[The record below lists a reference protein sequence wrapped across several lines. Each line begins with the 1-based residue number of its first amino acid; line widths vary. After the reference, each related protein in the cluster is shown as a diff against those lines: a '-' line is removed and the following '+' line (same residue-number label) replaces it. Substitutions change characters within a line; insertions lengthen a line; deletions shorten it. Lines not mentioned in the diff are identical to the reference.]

1 MMDPELYISQGL
13 KIIKGLISQGNLQA
27 ALNACRELLKVNPYH
42 KEVQKYLRK
51 IEEEI
56 VEQNEKK
63 ADADIDATMP
73 LWKEQR
79 YDELMKIYAK
89 LYQYAPRNIRLI
101 KLIEKLQERLTQQ
114 QKDERDAFLN
124 KAAAAIE
131 GLLKEKHFA
140 DTIQACNEL
149 LGISPGNSAAEVYLK
164 EAKTALIEQKLK
176 ENERIFESADF
187 ERALEF
193 YNSLLAID
201 PENQR
206 IKNLAF
212 QVSER
217 MAEHSLIADRVHLNE
232 SIVRMKELFKTGE
245 YEKVLQACEEIL
257 RLDPNNLSATIF
269 RKKAAKTLH
278 REINILTLKKL
289 KEIWAAMEP
298 EYLKNPAAYAR
309 I

>member
-1 MMDPELYISQGL
+1 MIDTETYISQGL
-13 KIIKGLISQGNLQA
+13 KIVKGLISKGSLQA

-42 KEVQKYLRK
+42 REVQKYLSK
-51 IEEEI
+51 IEEAI

-63 ADADIDATMP
+63 VDADIAATMP

-79 YDELMKIYAK
+79 YEDLMKIYAK
-89 LYQYAPRNIRLI
+89 LYQYAPRNMRLI
-101 KLIEKLQERLTQQ
+101 GLIEKLQERLTDQ
-114 QKDERDAFLN
+114 QKNERDAFLN
-124 KAAAAIE
+124 KAVSAIA
-131 GLLKEKHFA
+131 GLLKEGRFA

-149 LGISPGNSAAEVYLK
+149 LGINPGNKTAETYLK
-164 EAKTALIEQKLK
+164 QAKTDLIEQKLK

-201 PENQR
+201 PENQK

-212 QVSER
+212 QASER
-217 MAEHSLIADRVHLNE
+217 MAEHSLIADKVHLNE
-232 SIVRMKELFKTGE
+232 SIVRMKELFKAGE
-245 YEKVLQACEEIL
+245 YEKVLQSCEEIL
-257 RLDPNNLSATIF
+257 RPDPGNISAVVF
-269 RKKAAKTLH
+269 LKKADETLGK
-278 REINILTLKKL
+278 ETNILVLKKL
-289 KEIWAAMEP
+289 KEIWTAMEP